1 MAALNDRGEFSRF
14 IVGNMEKQFVPVCA
28 GNEASRQLCTDWFS
42 KLMDLGAVGLEFDH
56 QVGGYP
62 SVCYSDQHGH
72 PSGYGPWRNLTQAQ
86 RTYARNYV
94 VFGQML
100 RPAELK
106 TPKVKVDV
114 LLPEGKEVPDPPT
127 VDVPVVI
134 TSTWRSPEGKTGYLF
149 VNWTGEPQ
157 SVEMGLRNNEG
168 PAFLVTATERRQIAG
183 EAVNSGHITL
193 TVPGRGLVLVEQE

>member
-1 MAALNDRGEFSRF
+1 M
-14 IVGNMEKQFVPVCA
+14 
-28 GNEASRQLCTDWFS
+28 
-42 KLMDLGAVGLEFDH
+42 
-56 QVGGYP
+56 
-62 SVCYSDQHGH
+62 
-72 PSGYGPWRNLTQAQ
+72 RNLTQAQ
-86 RTYARNYV
+86 WTYARNYV

-127 VDVPVVI
+127 VDVPVVM